1 VYYVSSTVISY
12 VVHSLITSAPTQRL
26 RYHLLISYS
35 LTSMTSVCLSIRLLP
50 NVTAP
55 CTCRVGLCVF
65 LWKTSSY
72 SYQIQQPTHQ
82 RPSVPSVMSKMKV
95 RVRKNSDFYHATRM
109 HSTIVSLQSNQLPLR
124 SRACGSSKDHFKQ
137 THRRRSLVAAVT
149 NVTTHPSTATVPTAH
164 SSTVRVP
171 NANRMLCKRDLLS
184 CSVSVCLSHS

>member
-1 VYYVSSTVISY
+1 VYK
-12 VVHSLITSAPTQRL
+12 
-26 RYHLLISYS
+26 LLISYPQHS
-35 LTSMTSVCLSIRLLP
+35 ICNYYVYLSVCPSATTCNSPPINGQCTKLPTPTSI
-50 NVTAP
+50 
-55 CTCRVGLCVF
+55 
-65 LWKTSSY
+65 
-72 SYQIQQPTHQ
+72 
-82 RPSVPSVMSKMKV
+82 SVPSVMSKMKV
-95 RVRKNSDFYHATRM
+95 TVRKNSDFYHATRM